1 MGVVEIFSICYEF
14 LVPPNVGHKRE
25 SRRKL
30 PRRKVGLIQASSG
43 TCEAMGFNL
52 GSRSKVF
59 LTFFPLLFLLGARFD
74 ELSS

>member
-1 MGVVEIFSICYEF
+1 M
-14 LVPPNVGHKRE
+14 GHKRE

-30 PRRKVGLIQASSG
+30 PRRKVGLIHVQASSG

-59 LTFFPLLFLLGARFD
+59 LTFFPLLFLLGAHQLNDLMSYRHD
-74 ELSS
+74 SQKKN